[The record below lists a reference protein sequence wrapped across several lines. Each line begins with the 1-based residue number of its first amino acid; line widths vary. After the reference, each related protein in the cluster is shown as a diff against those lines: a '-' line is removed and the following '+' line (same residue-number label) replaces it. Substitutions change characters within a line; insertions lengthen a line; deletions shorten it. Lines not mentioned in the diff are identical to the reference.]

1 MATISEVG
9 MEGEMEQEQPR
20 QRHTRMSPDMRAR
33 RIVERLR
40 GGWAYDEIA
49 RAEGLKA
56 RRVRQIV
63 AEFLKGCEAE
73 DDGTHARMQ
82 IERLGRAMRVAGDAM
97 EEGDLRAIG
106 PFIRAI
112 DRLDRYQARARD
124 AARREAKT
132 APMAKGDSLVYK
144 ELMRRIERDVRGK
157 IEEERLREAREAL
170 GARTAPDGDPAVV
183 EAPAV
188 AETPAVVEASF
199 PAVETAPEALAPPAA
214 EPPHSIAEVPPAP
227 SPLAPP
233 PTAMMREN
241 GIYAVFPLHRTVTL

>member
-1 MATISEVG
+1 MATISEGG
-9 MEGEMEQEQPR
+9 MEGEMERERPR
-20 QRHTRMSPDMRAR
+20 QRHTRVSRGLRAR

-112 DRLDRYQARARD
+112 DRLDRYQGLARD
-124 AARREAKT
+124 AARKAKPT
-132 APMAKGDSLVYK
+132 PMTKGDSLVYK
-144 ELMRRIERDVRGK
+144 EIVRRIERDVRAK
-157 IEEERLREAREAL
+157 IEQERLRDAREAS
-170 GARTAPDGDPAVV
+170 GSTTTPDGDPAVV
-183 EAPAV
+183 EAPAA
-188 AETPAVVEASF
+188 AETPDVVEASF
-199 PAVETAPEALAPPAA
+199 PAVETAPMALAPPEA
-214 EPPHSIAEVPPAP
+214 EAPHSISEAPPAP
-227 SPLAPP
+227 SALVPP
-233 PTAMMREN
+233 PTAMMLAN
-241 GIYAVFPLHRTVTL
+241 GIRAVFPMHRPVRL

>member
-1 MATISEVG
+1 
-9 MEGEMEQEQPR
+9 MEQEQPR
-20 QRHTRMSPDMRAR
+20 QRHTRAGRDTRAR

-63 AEFLKGCEAE
+63 AEFLKGREAE

-112 DRLDRYQARARD
+112 DRLDRYQARARE
-124 AARREAKT
+124 AAKREAKT
-132 APMAKGDSLVYK
+132 APTAKGDSLVYK
-144 ELMRRIERDVRGK
+144 ELMRRIERDVREK
-157 IEEERLREAREAL
+157 IEAERLREAREAL
-170 GARTAPDGDPAVV
+170 GAQTAPDGDPALV
-183 EAPAV
+183 EAPAA
-188 AETPAVVEASF
+188 AETPAVVEASI
-199 PAVETAPEALAPPAA
+199 PAVEAVSMALAPLDA
-214 EPPHSIAEVPPAP
+214 EPPPSIAESPPVAP
-227 SPLAPP
+227 CLAPP
-233 PTAMMREN
+233 PTAMMRGS
-241 GIYAVFPLHRTVTL
+241 GIYAVFSPHQPVRL